1 MEEKKTME
9 EFFEEAP
16 PVDEQK
22 AISRRNFL
30 TGAVAGGAAGLAVA
44 AGAGAAVWKISDG
57 ELLAARDAAEA
68 ELEASKAAADAELE
82 AAQSAA
88 NLELQATVEA
98 AAEELAQMLGLLD
111 LYEELDRIG
120 LDGILEKGLA
130 AVALPLEAVEV
141 GAKALSRGLEWTE
154 TALLSLAEALP
165 TAQESLLWLEA
176 QVSAV
181 ANGLEKLQTSVA
193 NALDKATDN
202 AVGAAV
208 EDLTSKVLDNL
219 PFGLGDKFRDAL
231 KGLVALV
238 TSVDEL
244 VAGINT
250 FLLEPL
256 RDEWFSEEE
265 GKGVGGTFVD
275 PLIENIL
282 DPLEAHLVNLS
293 VLADNWQ
300 DELANPSQKAL
311 VERTQI
317 RKEIARYKDEYGIL

>member
-1 MEEKKTME
+1 MEEKKTVE
-9 EFFEEAP
+9 EFFEEEP

-22 AISRRNFL
+22 IVSRRKFL
-30 TGAVAGGAAGLAVA
+30 TGAVVGGAAGLVVA
-44 AGAGAAVWKISDG
+44 AGTGTAVWKVTDA
-57 ELLAARDAAEA
+57 ELQAAREAAETELATCKAAANA
-68 ELEASKAAADAELE
+68 ELEATQSTADH
-82 AAQSAA
+82 
-88 NLELQATVEA
+88 ELQATIEA

-111 LYEELDRIG
+111 LYEELDQVG
-120 LDGILEKGLA
+120 LDGILQKGLA
-130 AVALPLEAVEV
+130 AMAVPLEAVEI
-141 GAKALSRGLEWTE
+141 GARALSRGLEWAE
-154 TALLSLAEALP
+154 NALLSLAEALP

-181 ANGLEKLQTSVA
+181 ATGLERLQTSVA
-193 NALDKATDN
+193 NALDRATNN

-208 EDLTSKVLDNL
+208 EDFTNKVLDSL

-231 KGLVALV
+231 EGVVALV

-244 VAGINT
+244 VMGINT

-256 RDEWFSEEE
+256 RDNWFSEEE

-293 VLADNWQ
+293 ALADNWQ
-300 DELANPSQKAL
+300 NELVNPSQKAL
-311 VERTQI
+311 AQRSQI
-317 RKEIARYKDEYGIL
+317 REEIARYKDEYGIL

>member
-1 MEEKKTME
+1 MEEEKTVE
-9 EFFEEAP
+9 EFFAEASP
-16 PVDEQK
+16 ADEQR
-22 AISRRNFL
+22 AISRRGFL
-30 TGAVAGGAAGLAVA
+30 TGAVVGGAAGLAVA
-44 AGAGAAVWKISDG
+44 AGTGAAVWKISDG
-57 ELLAARDAAEA
+57 ELLAAKDAAEA
-68 ELEASKAAADAELE
+68 ELEASKATADAELE

-88 NLELQATVEA
+88 DLELQAIVES
-98 AAEELAQMLGLLD
+98 AAEELAQMMGLLE
-111 LYEELDRIG
+111 LYEELDKIG
-120 LDGILEKGLA
+120 LDGILQKGLA

-141 GAKALSRGLEWTE
+141 GARALSRGLEWAE

-165 TAQESLLWLEA
+165 SAQESLLWLEA

-181 ANGLEKLQTSVA
+181 ATALEQLQTSVA
-193 NALDKATDN
+193 NALDRATDN
-202 AVGAAV
+202 AVGAAL
-208 EDLTSKVLDNL
+208 EDLTNKVLDNL

-231 KGLVALV
+231 EGLVGLV

-256 RDEWFSEEE
+256 RDKWFSEEE

-282 DPLEAHLVNLS
+282 DPLESHLVSLS

-300 DELANPSQKAL
+300 NNLMNPSQVAL
-311 VERTQI
+311 AERSEI
-317 RKEIARYKDEYGIL
+317 RAEIARYKDEYGIL